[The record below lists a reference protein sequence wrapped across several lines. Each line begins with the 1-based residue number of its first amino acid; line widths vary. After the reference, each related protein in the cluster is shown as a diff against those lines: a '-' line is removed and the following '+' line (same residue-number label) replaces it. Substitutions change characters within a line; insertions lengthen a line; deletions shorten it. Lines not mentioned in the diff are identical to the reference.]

1 MWDCSY
7 KIHYECTLFA
17 FHCTVVLT
25 KKLTKT
31 SDCPVVFIRDSVIMM
46 LSDVCAQSI
55 SKSNEKKNL
64 DENIWILC
72 VDIVHLSYVT
82 KTVLF
87 LSMKNILYSKR
98 KKNKAKICLIITE
111 QTIKHS

>member
-46 LSDVCAQSI
+46 LSDVCIQSI
-55 SKSNEKKNL
+55 SKFNGKKKKDL

-72 VDIVHLSYVT
+72 VDIVHLSSVT

-87 LSMKNILYSKR
+87 LLIKNILYSKR
-98 KKNKAKICLIITE
+98 KKK
-111 QTIKHS
+111 